1 MAIAIVP
8 ARLASSRFPR
18 KVLRADTGRPLVQ
31 HAADAAA
38 GAASID
44 RVVIAADDGSIVDAL
59 APFGTEVILTGEHP
73 NGTSRLA
80 EAASVLGL
88 AGDDIVVNV
97 QGDEPEIEPA
107 VIDAAVEALLGAPGG
122 VDVATVGS
130 PFAQREDPA
139 DPNLVKVV
147 RAASGLALYFSR
159 ARVPWDR
166 DGDAPGRLGD
176 AGEPLRHVGIYVYR
190 VRALQKYVELTPAP
204 LEQTERLEQLRL
216 LEHGM
221 PIAVA
226 VARSSHHGV
235 DTEAQYL
242 AFAERWRA
250 ARSS

>member
-8 ARLASSRFPR
+8 ARLASSRFPE

-31 HAADAAA
+31 HAVDAAA
-38 GAASID
+38 RAEGVD
-44 RVVIAADDGSIVDAL
+44 RVVVAADDERIAAAL
-59 APFGTEVILTGEHP
+59 EPLGTEVILTGEHP

-80 EAASVLGL
+80 EAASLLGL
-88 AGDDIVVNV
+88 GPDDVVVNV
-97 QGDEPEIEPA
+97 QGDEPEIEPL
-107 VIDAAVEALLGAPGG
+107 VIDAAINALRNAPEG

-130 PFAQREDPA
+130 PFAAGEDPA
-139 DPNLVKVV
+139 EPNIVKVV

-166 DGDAPGRLGD
+166 DGDARLRLGNEG
-176 AGEPLRHVGIYVYR
+176 APLKHVGLYVYR
-190 VRALQKYVELTPAP
+190 VRALQRYVTLEPTP

-216 LEHGM
+216 LEHGL

-226 VARSSHHGV
+226 VASASHHGI

-242 AFAERWRA
+242 AFVERFHA
-250 ARSS
+250 NAG